1 VSRNLTSETTQALQ
15 QPSVLPVLIGRLDIL
30 SDPIYSWTGPG
41 LFVPTGSG
49 DSALDGNSYDPAEAF
64 IDISAIQEDQGIGG
78 PVTITAKAHLRD
90 EPLLRQLVRDRR
102 EWRGR
107 QAYLWLGLLNE
118 DENAV
123 IPHPTRIKTG
133 VMTNMLIRREADAAS
148 VDVVI
153 DTDLGNARSAEFR
166 WLDHSR
172 YQEGDKFSSY
182 ILRLANK
189 PKGFERGDVYNNGV
203 SVIGAPGSDGRVFDR
218 INRP

>member
-1 VSRNLTSETTQALQ
+1 MSRDLTSETTQALQ
-15 QPSVLPVLIGRLDIL
+15 QPSVRPVLIGRLDIL
-30 SDPIYSWTGPG
+30 NDPIYSWTGPG

-49 DSALDGNSYDPAEAF
+49 DSALDGNTYDPAEAF
-64 IDISAIQEDQGIGG
+64 IDISVIQEDQGIGG

-107 QAYLWLGLLNE
+107 PAYLWLGLLNE
-118 DENAV
+118 AEDAV

-133 VMTNMLIRREADAAS
+133 VMTNMLIRREAEAAS
-148 VDVVI
+148 VEVLI

-166 WLDHSR
+166 WIDHSR
-172 YQEGDKFSSY
+172 YQENDTFASY

-189 PKGFERGDVYNNGV
+189 PRGFERGNYNV
-203 SVIGAPGSDGRVFDR
+203 PGPAGGGRPSDGDLFDE